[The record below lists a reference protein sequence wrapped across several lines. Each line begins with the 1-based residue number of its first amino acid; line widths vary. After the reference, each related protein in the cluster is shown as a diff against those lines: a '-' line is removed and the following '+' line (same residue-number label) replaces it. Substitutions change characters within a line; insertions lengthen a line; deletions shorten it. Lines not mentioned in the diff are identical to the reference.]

1 MKEAEGTWVLVGFTY
16 ILVTFSSFAFCLNE
30 VDQNLLLKVF
40 TVSME
45 LNFHDLKHIDG
56 LCQTW

>member
-1 MKEAEGTWVLVGFTY
+1 MKEAEGTWVLGFTY
-16 ILVTFSSFAFCLNE
+16 ILVTFSSFAFCLNK

-45 LNFHDLKHIDG
+45 LNFHDLKRIDG